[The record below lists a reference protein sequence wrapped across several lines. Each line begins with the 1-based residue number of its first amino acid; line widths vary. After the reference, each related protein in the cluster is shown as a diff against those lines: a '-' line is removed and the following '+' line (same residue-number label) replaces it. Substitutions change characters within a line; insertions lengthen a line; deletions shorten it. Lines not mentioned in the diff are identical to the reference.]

1 MKRTERHHLKE
12 NEVAE
17 WMLQL
22 REQFEA
28 NRQVITYIGAAIV
41 VVALAVVGTLAWRSM
56 TAGRA
61 NAMLA
66 EAMTIAESPVTA
78 PQANAASGSL
88 PVQPAGTYP
97 TEKLKLEAALPKFV
111 AVADAYPG
119 SPAGLMA
126 RYRAGSSL
134 VALGRIDEG
143 LKAYRQVVEQGTGVV
158 QAMAKLGIADA
169 NLAAGKYD
177 EAIKDLTA
185 LASAPG
191 DDVPAD
197 GVLVQLGRAYLM
209 AGKAADAKKSFQRV
223 VDEFPQSVYA
233 SEARKELD
241 AL

>member
-22 REQFEA
+22 REQIEA
-28 NRQVITYIGAAIV
+28 NRQVLTYIGLGIV
-41 VVALAVVGTLAWRSM
+41 VVALAVFGTLAWRSM

-66 EAMTIAESPVTA
+66 EAMTMAESPVTA
-78 PQANAASGSL
+78 PQANAASGNL

-119 SPAGLMA
+119 SPAGLLA
-126 RYRAGSSL
+126 RYQAGSIL

-143 LKAYRQVVEQGTGVV
+143 IKAYRIVAEQGTGVV

-177 EAIKDLTA
+177 EAIKDLKA
-185 LASAPG
+185 MSAAPG
-191 DDVPAD
+191 EDVPAD
-197 GVLVQLGRAYLM
+197 GVLMQLARAYVM
-209 AGKAADAKKSFQRV
+209 AGNAAEAKKSFQRV
-223 VDEFPQSVYA
+223 VDEFPQSAYA

-241 AL
+241 AM